1 MADHNDLGTKGEKIA
16 QRYLEQSGYT
26 ILETNWR
33 YRRAE
38 VDIIAM
44 DGPILVLIEVK
55 TRSSDIHG
63 QPEAFITSRKEKLLT
78 DAAHAYIDF
87 IDHDWEVR
95 FDFISIIYRARTDY
109 DLEHFKDAFFPGLS

>member
-1 MADHNDLGTKGEKIA
+1 MAKHNDLGDKGEVIA
-16 QRYLEQSGYT
+16 SQHLEQSGYT

-44 DGPILVLIEVK
+44 DGPVLVFIEVK
-55 TRSSDIHG
+55 TRSSDAHG
-63 QPEAFITSRKEKLLT
+63 KPEEFITSRKEHLIT
-78 DAAHAYIDF
+78 AAAHAYIDH

-95 FDFISIIYRARTDY
+95 FDFISILYRAATDY